1 MRDQVILRIITK
13 LIIPYILVFGFYVIT
28 HGELGAGGG
37 FQGGVILASAFILY
51 GIVYG
56 VEEMREIIPRRLS
69 DTLAGIGVLLYAG
82 VGTYSVL
89 AGYKFL
95 DFTPL
100 KPSDLGVAESWGMTL
115 VEYGVGI
122 TVAAVMITVFSEI
135 TEGTL
140 PVENSSLVP
149 QNKRG
154 SDRMD

>member
-37 FQGGVILASAFILY
+37 FQGGVILASASILY

-56 VEEMREIIPRRLS
+56 VEEMRKIIPRRLS
-69 DTLAGIGVLLYAG
+69 DALASIGVLIYAG
-82 VGTYSVL
+82 VGTFSVL

-100 KPSDLGVAESWGMTL
+100 KPSDPGVAESWGMTL

-122 TVAAVMITVFSEI
+122 TVAAVMVTVFNEI

-140 PVENSSLVP
+140 PDKNRSLKP
-149 QNKRG
+149 QTTRG
-154 SDRMD
+154 SDRAE

>member
-56 VEEMREIIPRRLS
+56 VEEMRKIISRRLS
-69 DTLAGIGVLLYAG
+69 DSLAGIGVLLYAG

>member
-1 MRDQVILRIITK
+1 MTGCRRQTTFQPQLLWNV
-13 LIIPYILVFGFYVIT
+13 LVG
-28 HGELGAGGG
+28 LG
-37 FQGGVILASAFILY
+37 LA
-51 GIVYG
+51 
-56 VEEMREIIPRRLS
+56 
-69 DTLAGIGVLLYAG
+69 LALGC
-82 VGTYSVL
+82 TYSVL

>member
-37 FQGGVILASAFILY
+37 FQGGVILASGFILY

-56 VEEMREIIPRRLS
+56 VEEMRKIIPRRLS

>member
-1 MRDQVILRIITK
+1 MKDQVILRIITK

-56 VEEMREIIPRRLS
+56 VEEMRKIIPRRLS
-69 DTLAGIGVLLYAG
+69 DALASIGVLLYAG
-82 VGTYSVL
+82 VGTFSVL

-100 KPSDLGVAESWGMTL
+100 KPSDLGIAESWGMTL

-135 TEGTL
+135 SQGMM
-140 PVENSSLVP
+140 PNGDRSLMP
-149 QNKRG
+149 QNPSG

>member
-56 VEEMREIIPRRLS
+56 VEEMRMIIPRRLS
-69 DTLAGIGVLLYAG
+69 DSLAGIGVLLYAG

-140 PVENSSLVP
+140 PVENCSLVP